1 MDTKVDIENQMIP
14 YRIKQAG
21 KQLAS
26 ETDIQT
32 EQEGQKISYLF
43 SDQAEAVYL
52 GANDF
57 DCSCPPHVSGAEP
70 VCAHIYAASLLRR
83 DAEHAKKSADF
94 KKRILEQEA
103 ETLLSLFQTSMSQ
116 HYQPED
122 LRAKETL
129 LIHYQ
134 LKIKQ
139 EKDQHVLVLELK
151 VGPKRTYIVKNIRT
165 FLRAVSK
172 GQLYNFTKTFSYD
185 PSEHTFSPEDQAIL
199 KLLIQISEMTKMFE
213 QDADYWSRNYSDDKM
228 LMLPASM
235 AVELCHKLV
244 EQPLT
249 LVVLDNKGNSAFTYP
264 HIRLASGKPDFAYTL
279 TKNEAGDYQ
288 LELDML
294 QQAIFLEAYQLIFC
308 EGVLYIGLDKIWP
321 ELAPLI
327 AFHQVTNAEFVQFSE
342 QKLSEMISYV
352 LPTLKKSGTVTID
365 SSIAGRIMQAPLEA
379 KMTIRQ
385 KDLRH
390 EVQLRYHYENQV
402 FDPFQTEESNLDG
415 EQVIIRDI
423 EKESYIMNLIEQAPL
438 HFVSG
443 SIYVSQKEEELY
455 QFYYHIVPRLS
466 EYVEIYLEDGL
477 EEMIEERVKPVLA
490 LNLEKSGDFLAVNFE
505 FEGIAED
512 EIQQVLE
519 SLRDKQAFH
528 RLKNGRFLSLEARSY
543 QEMEQVFELLDIR
556 KKDVQSELQV
566 PLYRGVQIYEEL
578 GIQRVDESHRF
589 NRDFKHLLEDITETV
604 PDQYPL
610 PKKLTA
616 ELRDYQLTGYQWLR
630 SLYKYRL
637 GGVLADDMGLGKTI
651 QTIAFLT
658 GILEERPDLAPILIV
673 TPASLLYNWQSE
685 WQRFSPEVPV
695 EVIYGDKNQ
704 RLTMID
710 EMQPGCVYLIS
721 YPSVRQDEIAL
732 SKKSFSCLILDES
745 QTIKNYQTKGSLAVR
760 SIKASA
766 RFALSGTPLENRID
780 ELWTIFQTLMPGF
793 FPTLQ
798 KFKQI
803 PPRSIA
809 KLIRPFLMRR
819 LKQDVAKELP
829 EKIETNLLSE
839 LTNEQ
844 KTLYLAY
851 LEKIQQDLLDPHLV
865 NGEERMKLL
874 AGLTRLRQICCDPRL
889 FLPEYQGHSGKFEQ
903 LFDTIK
909 TAEENNNR
917 LLIFSQFTSMLGLI
931 RDQLEKEGY
940 AFYYMDGQTP
950 VKERLNMVTAFN
962 EGQKRIFLI
971 SLKAGGTGL
980 NLIGADMVI
989 LYDLWWNPAVEE
1001 QAASRAHRIGQKKVV
1016 QVMRMITKGTIEEKI
1031 YDLQQKKQALVDEI
1045 IQPGEKLLTKLTLD
1059 EMKEILMLENERKGS
1074 S

>member
-1 MDTKVDIENQMIP
+1 MIP
-14 YRIKQAG
+14 YRIKQSG
-21 KQLAS
+21 KELAN
-26 ETDIQT
+26 ETDIRT

-43 SDQAEAVYL
+43 SDQAQAVYL
-52 GANDF
+52 GENDF
-57 DCSCPPHVSGAEP
+57 DCNCPPHLSGEEP
-70 VCAHIYAASLLRR
+70 VCAHIYAASLLHR

-103 ETLLSLFQTSMSQ
+103 ETLLTLFQTSMSQ
-116 HYQPED
+116 QYQPED
-122 LRAKETL
+122 LRSKETL

-139 EKDQHVLVLELK
+139 EKEQHVLAIELK

-185 PSEHTFSPEDQAIL
+185 PSEHTFGPEDTAIL
-199 KLLIQISEMTKMFE
+199 KLLSQISEMTKMFE
-213 QDADYWSRNYSDDKM
+213 QDVDYWTRNYSDDKM
-228 LMLPASM
+228 LILPASM
-235 AVELCHKLV
+235 AVELCKKLI

-249 LVVLDNKGNSAFTYP
+249 LAILDSKGNPAFTYQ
-264 HIRLASGKPDFAYTL
+264 HIQLKAGKPDFSYTL
-279 TKNEAGDYQ
+279 TQNDAGDYE

-308 EGVLYIGLDKIWP
+308 EGVLYIELDEIWT
-321 ELAPLI
+321 ELPPLI
-327 AFHQVTNAEFVQFSE
+327 AFHQVTNAEFVQFGE

-352 LPTLKKSGTVTID
+352 LPTLKKSGTVMLD
-365 SSIAGRIMQAPLEA
+365 PSISGRIIQEPLEA
-379 KMTIRQ
+379 KMTIMQ
-385 KDLRH
+385 TGDRH
-390 EVQLRYHYENQV
+390 EVQLRYHYGSQI
-402 FDPFQTEESNLDG
+402 FDPFKAEENDG
-415 EQVIIRDI
+415 DDSEQVIIRDI
-423 EKESYIMNLIEQAPL
+423 EKESYVMNLIEQAPL

-466 EYVEIYLEDGL
+466 EYVEIYMEDGL

-490 LNLEKSGDFLAVNFE
+490 LNLEESGDFLAVNFE
-505 FEGIAED
+505 FEGIARD

-519 SLRDKQAFH
+519 SLRDKQSFH
-528 RLKNGRFLSLEARSY
+528 RLKNGRFLSLEAQSY
-543 QEMEQVFELLDIR
+543 QEMEQVFDLLDIR

-578 GIQRVDESHRF
+578 GIQRADESHRF
-589 NRDFKHLLEDITETV
+589 NRDFKHLLEDITEMV

-610 PKKLTA
+610 PKKLSA
-616 ELRDYQLTGYQWLR
+616 ELRDYQLIGYQWLR

-658 GILEERPDLAPILIV
+658 GILEERSDLDPILIV

-685 WQRFSPEVPV
+685 WQRFAPEIPV
-695 EVIYGDKNQ
+695 EVIYGDKQQ
-704 RLTMID
+704 RLKMID
-710 EMQPGCVYLIS
+710 GMKTGCVYLIS

-732 SKKSFSCLILDES
+732 SKKRFACLILDES
-745 QTIKNYQTKGSLAVR
+745 QTIKNYQTKASLAVR

-793 FPTLQ
+793 FPALQ
-798 KFKQI
+798 KFKQMS
-803 PPRSIA
+803 PQSIA

-819 LKQDVAKELP
+819 LKQDVVKELP

-839 LTNEQ
+839 LTDEQ

-851 LEKIQQDLLDPHLV
+851 LEKIQQDLLDPHLAD
-865 NGEERMKLL
+865 GEERMKLL

-889 FLPEYQGHSGKFEQ
+889 FLPEYQGRSGKFEQ

-909 TAEENNNR
+909 TAEENKNR
-917 LLIFSQFTSMLGLI
+917 LLIFSQFTGMLRLI
-931 RDQLEKEGY
+931 RDQLEKEGH
-940 AFYYMDGQTP
+940 AFYYMDGKTP

-962 EGQKRIFLI
+962 EGQKSIFLI

-980 NLIGADMVI
+980 NLIGADTVI

-1016 QVMRMITKGTIEEKI
+1016 QVIRMITKGTIEEKI
-1031 YDLQQKKQALVDEI
+1031 YALQQKKQALVDEV

-1059 EMKEILMLENERKGS
+1059 EMKEILMLENERKRS
-1074 S
+1074 